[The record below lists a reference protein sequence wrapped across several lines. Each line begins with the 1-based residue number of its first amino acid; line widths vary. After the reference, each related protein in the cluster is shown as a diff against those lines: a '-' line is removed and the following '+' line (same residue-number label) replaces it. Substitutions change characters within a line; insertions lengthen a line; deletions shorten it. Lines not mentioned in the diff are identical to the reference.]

1 MIWVKI
7 IILISMTM
15 SLQIMGIVV
24 RIYDKGDNRKIFF
37 FQSKH
42 EEKHKMSNTF
52 YRGVDCI

>member
-1 MIWVKI
+1 MIWVNI
-7 IILISMTM
+7 IILISKTM

-24 RIYDKGDNRKIFF
+24 RIYDKGDNAKSFF

-42 EEKHKMSNTF
+42 KMSSTF